1 MIKIPMRWDEM
12 KVFFWWWIAD
22 VFMQASIRHTITRTV
37 FSEGWE
43 GGGGAPGGA
52 YTILIVPLYSP

>member
-1 MIKIPMRWDEM
+1 M

-37 FSEGWE
+37 FCEGW
-43 GGGGAPGGA
+43 GGGGGGD

>member
-1 MIKIPMRWDEM
+1 
-12 KVFFWWWIAD
+12 
-22 VFMQASIRHTITRTV
+22 MQASIRHTITRTV

-43 GGGGAPGGA
+43 GGGGRRGGGGGGGGGRGGGD